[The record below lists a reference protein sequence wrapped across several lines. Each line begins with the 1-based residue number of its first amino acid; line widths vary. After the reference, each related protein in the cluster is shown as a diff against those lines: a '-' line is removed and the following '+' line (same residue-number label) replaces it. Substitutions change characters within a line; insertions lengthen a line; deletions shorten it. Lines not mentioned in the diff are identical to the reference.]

1 MNIYHSIIPI
11 VIYCLSGICDAIMDT
26 LSHHFDISIF
36 KDKNQLFW
44 NPSISWKNKYIDGD
58 PKNGLVKWKILSIFV
73 TKPVQLTDAWHFLK
87 TIREI
92 FNVLAITSAGLISF
106 NYGILFLL
114 GYIVVLG
121 ITRNNA
127 FSLFYN
133 KLLIKK

>member
-1 MNIYHSIIPI
+1 MYYTIIPI
-11 VIYCLSGICDAIMDT
+11 IIYCLSGICDAIMDT

-36 KDKNQLFW
+36 KDKNKLFW

-87 TIREI
+87 TMREI
-92 FNVLAITSAGLISF
+92 FNALAITSAGLISF
-106 NYGILFLL
+106 HYGILFLL